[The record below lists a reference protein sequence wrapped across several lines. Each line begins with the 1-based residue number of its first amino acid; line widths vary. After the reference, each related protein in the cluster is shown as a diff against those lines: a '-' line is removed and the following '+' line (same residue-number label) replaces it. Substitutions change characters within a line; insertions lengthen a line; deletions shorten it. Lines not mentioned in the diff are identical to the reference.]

1 MYSLNCD
8 YYQKEFN
15 YLHELIDDVLMSGMD
30 PNYEITK
37 NGVGINEMLNEL
49 IGYWLSK
56 LKNFF
61 MMFLLILGIVML
73 LVYGSESQQRGSTT
87 EINED

>member
-37 NGVGINEMLNEL
+37 NGVGIKEMLNEI
-49 IGYWLSK
+49 IGFWY
-56 LKNFF
+56 
-61 MMFLLILGIVML
+61 MVVFLLLVFWVL
-73 LVYGSESQQRGSTT
+73 LVVDERESTT
-87 EINED
+87 EINNEPRQRNED

>member
-15 YLHELIDDVLMSGMD
+15 YLHELIDDVLMNGMD

-37 NGVGINEMLNEL
+37 NGVGIKEMLNEI
-49 IGYWLSK
+49 IGC
-56 LKNFF
+56 
-61 MMFLLILGIVML
+61 
-73 LVYGSESQQRGSTT
+73 
-87 EINED
+87 